1 MKNRHGGRASARYH
15 EKDITHIRSHVHG
28 EKGKLTKAVIGY
40 GANSLYFC
48 CPSNVVP
55 CGKDTLVENEK
66 WFDQKRIAKSSKDVL
81 KGKVFGF
88 AQVDIELPDER
99 YDKFSEMA
107 PLFLVQEIPDCDI
120 PEKMKI

>member
-1 MKNRHGGRASARYH
+1 M
-15 EKDITHIRSHVHG
+15 
-28 EKGKLTKAVIGY
+28 
-40 GANSLYFC
+40 
-48 CPSNVVP
+48 P